1 MLLTI
6 DIGNTNITF
15 GLYEGKELGPRWR
28 IRAIHDKTPDEYGI
42 LIEQLFRHRG
52 RRPDQVSGIAIASV
66 VPPLTPIFEQ
76 VGREY
81 LGRQPFVVDAGVKT
95 GVRIRY
101 ENPRD
106 VGADRVVNAAA
117 VRALYGVPACVVDF
131 GTATIFDA
139 ITAEGDYMGGAI
151 APGIGIAAQAL
162 YERTAK
168 LHRVELARPPAAIGR
183 NTTHAI
189 QSGLLFGFVG
199 LVEGMVARFKAELGS
214 QTHVVA
220 TGSLAEIIARETAV
234 IDVVDP
240 WLTLHGLRIVYE
252 LNR

>member
-6 DIGNTNITF
+6 DIGNTNITL
-15 GLYEGKELGPRWR
+15 GLYEGRELGPRWR
-28 IRAIHDKTPDEYGI
+28 IRTIYDRTPDEYGI
-42 LIEQLFRHRG
+42 LIDQLFRHRNC
-52 RRPDQVSGIAIASV
+52 RSDQVTGVAIASV

-76 VGREY
+76 VCREY
-81 LGRQPFVVDAGVKT
+81 LGQAPFVVDAGVKT

-106 VGADRVVNAAA
+106 VGTDRVVNAAA

-131 GTATIFDA
+131 GTATTFDA
-139 ITAEGDYMGGAI
+139 ITAEGDYLGGAI

-168 LHRVELARPPAAIGR
+168 LHRVELSRPPSAIGR

-199 LVEGMVARFKAELGS
+199 LVEGMVARFKAELGDAT
-214 QTHVVA
+214 QVIA
-220 TGSLAEIIARETAV
+220 TGGLVAIIAHETTV
-234 IDVVDP
+234 IDTVDP
-240 WLTLHGLRIVYE
+240 WLTLHGLRIIYE
-252 LNR
+252 MNR

>member
-1 MLLTI
+1 MLLCI

-28 IRAIHDKTPDEYGI
+28 IRTIHEKTADEYGI
-42 LIEQLFRHRG
+42 LIDQLFRHQGCRS
-52 RRPDQVSGIAIASV
+52 DQVTGISVASV
-66 VPPLTPIFEQ
+66 VPPLTPTFEQ
-76 VGREY
+76 VCREY
-81 LGRQPFVVDAGVKT
+81 LGQAPFVVDAGVKT

-101 ENPRD
+101 ETLEI
-106 VGADRVVNAAA
+106 GADRVVDAAA
-117 VRALYGVPACVVDF
+117 VRALYSVPACVVDF

-139 ITAEGDYMGGAI
+139 ITAEGDYLGGAI

-162 YERTAK
+162 YEHTAK
-168 LHRVELARPPAAIGR
+168 LHRVELSRPPSAIGR

-189 QSGLLFGFVG
+189 QAGLLFGFVG
-199 LVEGMVARFKAELGS
+199 LVEGMVARFKAELGP
-214 QTHVVA
+214 QTLVIA
-220 TGSLAEIIARETAV
+220 TGGLAEIVARETTM